1 MYLTLNHYEC
11 IMCCSMQKAAL
22 KPTTIYLPEDLHKA
36 LRIEAI
42 EQGTSMT
49 ELARQILEDH
59 IRKAGYKVK
68 QHAAPKTGRGNTRRK

>member
-1 MYLTLNHYEC
+1 M
-11 IMCCSMQKAAL
+11 SRPAL

-42 EQGTSMT
+42 ERGMSMT
-49 ELARQILEDH
+49 ELARQVLEDH

-68 QHAAPKTGRGNTRRK
+68 RHAVPKTGRGNTRQK